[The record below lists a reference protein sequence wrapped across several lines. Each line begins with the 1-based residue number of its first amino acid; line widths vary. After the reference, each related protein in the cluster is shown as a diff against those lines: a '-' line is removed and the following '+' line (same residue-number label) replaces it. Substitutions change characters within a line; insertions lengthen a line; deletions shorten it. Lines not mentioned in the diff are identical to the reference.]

1 MTGRIHNDPDSFH
14 TFFPS
19 TSYCQKHNGST
30 GRHAQPL
37 LLLTT
42 GYVTRKE
49 MQVQVVQIQVHRHY
63 T

>member
-1 MTGRIHNDPDSFH
+1 MTQTVFIHFSLVQVIVKSIMVAQEDMH
-14 TFFPS
+14 KLE
-19 TSYCQKHNGST
+19 CL
-30 GRHAQPL
+30 QPL

-49 MQVQVVQIQVHRHY
+49 IQVQVVQIQVHRHY